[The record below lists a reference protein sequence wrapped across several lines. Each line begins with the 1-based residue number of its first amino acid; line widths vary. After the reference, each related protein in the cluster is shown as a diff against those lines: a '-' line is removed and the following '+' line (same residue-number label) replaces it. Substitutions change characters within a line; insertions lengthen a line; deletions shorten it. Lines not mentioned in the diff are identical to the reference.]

1 MNKRCTK
8 CEIEKSFFEFYPN
21 VRTSDGKQSQCRDCQ
36 NKSKL
41 EWRENNPEY
50 MKNYNLKWRENNPE
64 YMKKYQRQYQK
75 ERKANNIN
83 FKLANNLRSRLRKAL
98 LKQVASKNDT
108 TEALLEIS
116 YSEFRNYVE
125 YLMTPDM
132 NWLNIQLDH
141 VRPLS
146 SFDLKDYEQL
156 KEATH
161 YTNIQP
167 LLAKDN
173 RSKSDR
179 YHEFDLWLQSE
190 NLYNYENYKYYSQ
203 LLNE

>member
-1 MNKRCTK
+1 MEKQCTK
-8 CEIEKSFFEFYPN
+8 CKVVKSCIDFYKSDKNNDGLEFRCKSCN
-21 VRTSDGKQSQCRDCQ
+21 
-36 NKSKL
+36 NKETKK
-41 EWRENNPEY
+41 WVNNNREQYKE
-50 MKNYNLKWRENNPE
+50 
-64 YMKKYQRQYQK
+64 YQRQYQK
-75 ERKANNIN
+75 ERKANDIN
-83 FKLANNLRSRLRKAL
+83 FRLAINLRARLRKAL
-98 LKQVASKNDT
+98 LRQITSKNDT
-108 TEALLEIS
+108 TEALLGIS
-116 YSEFRNYVE
+116 YSEFKEYIE

-173 RSKSDR
+173 LSKGDR
-179 YHEFDLWLQSE
+179 FHEHDIWPQSE
-190 NLYNYENYKYYSQ
+190 NLYNYETFKFYFQ